1 MVNGAENQGSGIK
14 KLGNEVWRIGF
25 QSFRLHYQIIWAAE
39 KRSIIL
45 LEFLNWKFGAI
56 NQAKNN

>member
-1 MVNGAENQGSGIK
+1 MVQKIRAVVLKNWGMRYGELAFSLLGYSTKLSG
-14 KLGNEVWRIGF
+14 LLEREALF
-25 QSFRLHYQIIWAAE
+25 F
-39 KRSIIL
+39 